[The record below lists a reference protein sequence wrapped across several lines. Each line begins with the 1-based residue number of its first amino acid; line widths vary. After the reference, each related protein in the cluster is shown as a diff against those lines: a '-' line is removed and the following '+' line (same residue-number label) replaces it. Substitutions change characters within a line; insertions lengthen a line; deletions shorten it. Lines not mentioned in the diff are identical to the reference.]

1 VGSWIRAGYSR
12 LLGAKNITNAKSC
25 MWHTKTVDEEDPTT
39 VIWKEVIAVGRFL
52 TFMKNL
58 WFWFFKKN

>member
-1 VGSWIRAGYSR
+1 MLKVVCGG
-12 LLGAKNITNAKSC
+12 
-25 MWHTKTVDEEDPTT
+25 EEDPTT
-39 VIWKEVIAVGRFL
+39 VIWKEVIAVGQFW